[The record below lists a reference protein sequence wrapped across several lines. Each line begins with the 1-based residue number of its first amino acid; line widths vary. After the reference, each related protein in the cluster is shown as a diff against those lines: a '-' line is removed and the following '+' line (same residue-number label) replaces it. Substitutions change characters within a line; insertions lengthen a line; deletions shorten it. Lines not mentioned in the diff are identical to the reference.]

1 MYGKVIRFM
10 RLSKRL
16 KQIEVAYMIGC
27 SNCTLAHY
35 ESDCRALTF
44 ENLMRIADACNYEVL
59 FRDKDKNKIYKFY
72 DISVDYDIKITN
84 RK

>member
-16 KQIEVAYMIGC
+16 KQVEVARMIGC

-59 FRDKDKNKIYKFY
+59 FRDKAKNRVYRF
-72 DISVDYDIKITN
+72 DDMNALYDIKVIN
-84 RK
+84 K